1 MSYDFDTENV
11 YMVEFNSGKNIHVK
25 FYELQDVMDYCSLK
39 YPKEVIKLVYEEVY
53 SNDEE

>member
-25 FYELQDVMDYCSLK
+25 FYELQDVMD
-39 YPKEVIKLVYEEVY
+39 
-53 SNDEE
+53 